1 MESLDL
7 TYDTLF
13 KIYFKSK
20 ECFNYL
26 ISIVSELLKIDK
38 EYVRENLKILDSE
51 IITENANKEKKKMTD
66 CIVSIDNIIIV
77 FEMNRNYYKKIKE
90 NKLKYLCAIFA
101 SKKYWDEEKN
111 LILFNINAYKSK
123 LDKPKKFSSY
133 VLKNKSNDIYTQTI
147 KVYEMYLEYENKKYK
162 EGKRLKKIEKYL
174 LYLLMTRYDKKEINE
189 FIKGDEVLMEAEKIR
204 DDLIKR
210 ETIRFYYDQELD
222 EMIEKKSIREDALE
236 EGMEKG
242 VKKGLKIEK
251 RNIAKNLL
259 NLGMPIDTII
269 KATGLSKKEISKM

>member
-38 EYVRENLKILDSE
+38 EYVRKNLKILDSE
-51 IITENANKEKKKMTD
+51 IITENANKK
-66 CIVSIDNIIIV
+66 
-77 FEMNRNYYKKIKE
+77 YKK
-90 NKLKYLCAIFA
+90 
-101 SKKYWDEEKN
+101 
-111 LILFNINAYKSK
+111 
-123 LDKPKKFSSY
+123 
-133 VLKNKSNDIYTQTI
+133 
-147 KVYEMYLEYENKKYK
+147 
-162 EGKRLKKIEKYL
+162 GKRLKKLEKYL
-174 LYLLMTRYDKKEINE
+174 LYLFMTRYDKNEINE

-222 EMIEKKSIREDALE
+222 EMIEKK
-236 EGMEKG
+236 K
-242 VKKGLKIEK
+242 
-251 RNIAKNLL
+251 
-259 NLGMPIDTII
+259 
-269 KATGLSKKEISKM
+269 

>member
-1 MESLDL
+1 M
-7 TYDTLF
+7 Y
-13 KIYFKSK
+13 
-20 ECFNYL
+20 
-26 ISIVSELLKIDK
+26 
-38 EYVRENLKILDSE
+38 E
-51 IITENANKEKKKMTD
+51 I
-66 CIVSIDNIIIV
+66 
-77 FEMNRNYYKKIKE
+77 
-90 NKLKYLCAIFA
+90 
-101 SKKYWDEEKN
+101 
-111 LILFNINAYKSK
+111 
-123 LDKPKKFSSY
+123 
-133 VLKNKSNDIYTQTI
+133 
-147 KVYEMYLEYENKKYK
+147 YLEYEKKNYK
-162 EGKRLKKIEKYL
+162 EGKKIKKLEKYL
-174 LYLLMTRYDKKEINE
+174 LYLLMTRYEKKEINE

>member
-1 MESLDL
+1 MHKNIDF
-7 TYDTLF
+7 TYDIGF
-13 KIYFKSK
+13 K
-20 ECFNYL
+20 YL
-26 ISIVSELLKIDK
+26 IKSINTRKYLIVIISELLNLGY
-38 EYVRENLKILDSE
+38 EYVKNKIKVVDSE

-66 CIVSIDNIIIV
+66 CMISIDNIIIV
-77 FEMNRNYYKKIKE
+77 FEMNRNYYKKMKE

-101 SKKYWDEEKN
+101 SKTYWDDEKN

-162 EGKRLKKIEKYL
+162 EGKRLKKLEKYL

-236 EGMEKG
+236 EGMEI
-242 VKKGLKIEK
+242 GLKKEK
-251 RNIAKNLL
+251 INNAKSMKEHGLS
-259 NLGMPIDTII
+259 IDLISSI
-269 KATGLSKKEISKM
+269 TGLSEKEISKM

>member
-1 MESLDL
+1 
-7 TYDTLF
+7 
-13 KIYFKSK
+13 
-20 ECFNYL
+20 
-26 ISIVSELLKIDK
+26 
-38 EYVRENLKILDSE
+38 
-51 IITENANKEKKKMTD
+51 
-66 CIVSIDNIIIV
+66 
-77 FEMNRNYYKKIKE
+77 
-90 NKLKYLCAIFA
+90 
-101 SKKYWDEEKN
+101 
-111 LILFNINAYKSK
+111 
-123 LDKPKKFSSY
+123 
-133 VLKNKSNDIYTQTI
+133 
-147 KVYEMYLEYENKKYK
+147 
-162 EGKRLKKIEKYL
+162 
-174 LYLLMTRYDKKEINE
+174 
-189 FIKGDEVLMEAEKIR
+189 MEAEKIR

>member
-66 CIVSIDNIIIV
+66 CMVSIDNIIIV

-101 SKKYWDEEKN
+101 SKTYWDEEKN

-123 LDKPKKFSSY
+123 LDKPQKFSSY

-147 KVYEMYLEYENKKYK
+147 KVYEIYLEYEKKNYK
-162 EGKRLKKIEKYL
+162 EGKKIKKLEKYL
-174 LYLLMTRYDKKEINE
+174 LYLLMTRYDKKEIDE
-189 FIKGDEVLMEAEKIR
+189 FIKGDEILMEAEKIR

-236 EGMEKG
+236 EGMEKE
-242 VKKGLKIEK
+242 KINNAKSMKEHGLS
-251 RNIAKNLL
+251 
-259 NLGMPIDTII
+259 IDLISSI
-269 KATGLSKKEISKM
+269 TGLSKKEISKM

>member
-1 MESLDL
+1 MQENTENIYTDAI
-7 TYDTLF
+7 
-13 KIYFKSK
+13 KIY
-20 ECFNYL
+20 E
-26 ISIVSELLKIDK
+26 ISLV
-38 EYVRENLKILDSE
+38 E
-51 IITENANKEKKKMTD
+51 I
-66 CIVSIDNIIIV
+66 
-77 FEMNRNYYKKIKE
+77 YKKWYDKFTI
-90 NKLKYLCAIFA
+90 
-101 SKKYWDEEKN
+101 
-111 LILFNINAYKSK
+111 SK
-123 LDKPKKFSSY
+123 L
-133 VLKNKSNDIYTQTI
+133 
-147 KVYEMYLEYENKKYK
+147 
-162 EGKRLKKIEKYL
+162 EKYL
-174 LYLLMTRYDKKEINE
+174 LYLYLTSIEEEKIIKKL
-189 FIKGDEVLMEAEKIR
+189 IKGDEVLMEAEKIR

>member
-51 IITENANKEKKKMTD
+51 IITENANKEKKKITD
-66 CIVSIDNIIIV
+66 CMVSIDNIIIV
-77 FEMNRNYYKKIKE
+77 FEMNRNYYKKMKE

-101 SKKYWDEEKN
+101 SKTYWDEEKN

-123 LDKPKKFSSY
+123 IDKPKKFSSY
-133 VLKNKSNDIYTQTI
+133 LLKNKSNDIYTQTI

-162 EGKRLKKIEKYL
+162 EGKRLKKLEKYL
-174 LYLLMTRYDKKEINE
+174 LYLFMTRYDKNEINE

-236 EGMEKG
+236 EGMEI
-242 VKKGLKIEK
+242 GLKKEK
-251 RNIAKNLL
+251 KNIAKNLL